1 MTTLVRDRRLFL
13 AYFSSLGL
21 TSTLLPGV
29 LWAKVEEQQ
38 PERISK
44 EMLRAAAS
52 VAGVQFT
59 EQQFERMLQGVNDN
73 LGKYEEIRK
82 VELDNSVAPPLY
94 FNPIVPGMK
103 IERTKRVFRVSE
115 APRVSRPQN
124 LEDVAFWPAMHLGE
138 LIRTKQVSS
147 VELTE
152 RYFGRLK
159 RYNPKLPCALTI
171 IEKLAM

>member
-29 LWAKVEEQQ
+29 LWAKVEEEK
-38 PERISK
+38 PARITK
-44 EMLRAAAS
+44 EMLRMAAS

-59 EQQFERMLQGVNDN
+59 QQQLERMLQGVNDN
-73 LGKYEEIRK
+73 LGKYEQIRE

-103 IERTKRVFRVSE
+103 IERTKRSFRVSE

-124 LEDVAFWPAMHLGE
+124 LEDVAFWSATHLGE
-138 LIRTKQVSS
+138 LIRTRQARS

-152 RYFGRLK
+152 MYLGRLK
-159 RYNPKLPCALTI
+159 RY
-171 IEKLAM
+171 

>member
-1 MTTLVRDRRLFL
+1 
-13 AYFSSLGL
+13 
-21 TSTLLPGV
+21 
-29 LWAKVEEQQ
+29 
-38 PERISK
+38 
-44 EMLRAAAS
+44 MLRMAAS

-59 EQQFERMLQGVNDN
+59 EAQFERMLQGVNDN

-103 IERTKRVFRVSE
+103 IERTRRAFRVSE
-115 APRVSRPQN
+115 APKLSRPHN
-124 LEDVAFWPAMHLGE
+124 LEEVAFWPAMHLGE

-152 RYFGRLK
+152 MYLVRLK
-159 RYNPKLPCALTI
+159 RSNPKLLSPATLT
-171 IEKLAM
+171 EKLPLNQP

>member
-29 LWAKVEEQQ
+29 LWAKVEEEK
-38 PERISK
+38 PARITK
-44 EMLRAAAS
+44 EMLRMAAS

-59 EQQFERMLQGVNDN
+59 EAQFERMLQGVNDN

-94 FNPIVPGMK
+94 FVLQSDCA
-103 IERTKRVFRVSE
+103 RD
-115 APRVSRPQN
+115 
-124 LEDVAFWPAMHLGE
+124 ED
-138 LIRTKQVSS
+138 
-147 VELTE
+147 
-152 RYFGRLK
+152 
-159 RYNPKLPCALTI
+159 
-171 IEKLAM
+171 